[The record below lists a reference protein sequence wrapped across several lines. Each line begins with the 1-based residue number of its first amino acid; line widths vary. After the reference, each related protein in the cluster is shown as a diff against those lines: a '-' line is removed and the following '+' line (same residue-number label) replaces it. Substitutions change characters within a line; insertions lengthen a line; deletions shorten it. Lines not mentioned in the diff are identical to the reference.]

1 VCRNLRWSTRTILAS
16 STTAHGACLLQWRP
30 CRKTAPT
37 LVRPM
42 RYFLKLGWSLLFIS
56 SCVLL
61 AVLSARTYHDW
72 EFTKLQVTD
81 TQVLRIDSGR
91 GLTVWRLEKHPPHW
105 HYSHWLKSDPQV
117 PLSLAALKTKTRNY
131 LSIPEPRKFVMPY
144 YVPIALAGLLSVVP
158 WLTWRFSVRTLLLVT
173 TMVAITVWSVTCTN
187 P

>member
-1 VCRNLRWSTRTILAS
+1 MPFS
-16 STTAHGACLLQWRP
+16 
-30 CRKTAPT
+30 
-37 LVRPM
+37 
-42 RYFLKLGWSLLFIS
+42 LKLSWSLLFTGG
-56 SCVLL
+56 CVLL
-61 AVLSARTYHDW
+61 AVLSARTYHDR
-72 EFTKLQVTD
+72 EFVKLQVTD
-81 TQVLRIDSGR
+81 AKVLRIDSVR
-91 GLTVWRLEKHPPHW
+91 GITVWCLEVYPPHW